1 MFELELS
8 ELSLKQTV
16 MTNSRAV
23 AAAVV
28 VDWILSPMDLDNHG
42 GVGCVDGL

>member
-16 MTNSRAV
+16 MTNSSAV
-23 AAAVV
+23 AAAIV
-28 VDWILSPMDLDNHG
+28 VDWILRPMDLDNHG